1 LSATSAGHFI
11 AVSSYDR
18 FFAPY
23 LLQIRRVD
31 KEAIEY
37 VLLSRPMKG
46 RHVVCATFVVIILLI
61 AVPIARGDDQL
72 LAMSVSTEYFETEDA
87 PEPRLE
93 YNLAGAYGQDQ
104 AAEKKQ
110 ESLFAGP
117 IAIYLDGIL
126 CHAASVITLL
136 FKMAQ

>member
-1 LSATSAGHFI
+1 VLTILPHHALALVTPL
-11 AVSSYDR
+11 R

-23 LLQIRRVD
+23 LL
-31 KEAIEY
+31 
-37 VLLSRPMKG
+37 
-46 RHVVCATFVVIILLI
+46 
-61 AVPIARGDDQL
+61 
-72 LAMSVSTEYFETEDA
+72 STEYFETENA
-87 PEPRLE
+87 PEPGLE